1 MKPFKYTRATNAA
14 AAAQAV
20 FASPGAHFLGGGTNL
35 LDLMREGVENPSELV
50 DIARLNL
57 TQIRGVDGG
66 VSIGALAK
74 NTDTANQGYVTGIE
88 PGTNYAYPV
97 RIEREQGRVRQL
109 QPGESVEFTL
119 TYTLL
124 SSADEVQ
131 QAEREVQE
139 IQNGRET
146 RLTETPIAVE

>member
-1 MKPFKYTRATNAA
+1 MVYNITPYADDRGWTTAALVNRA
-14 AAAQAV
+14 
-20 FASPGAHFLGGGTNL
+20 G
-35 LDLMREGVENPSELV
+35 DK
-50 DIARLNL
+50 
-57 TQIRGVDGG
+57 G
-66 VSIGALAK
+66 VSIGFDTRQLPLLTLWK